1 MFCYL
6 FGITS
11 VENPL
16 DATLL
21 SGLRRIAF
29 RDVAALVEDVSSDEF
44 GPAGLERNMAS
55 VDWVTRAARRHE
67 AIVSAAM
74 TLGPVIP
81 ARLCTIFSDA
91 TAVERTL
98 DEEHQRLRSQLS
110 YLGARS
116 EWSLKLY
123 CDAEKLDASVDEA
136 DPELA
141 ALARAEEGATQ
152 GKAYLLR
159 KKRDARRAELR
170 DGITN
175 VAIDCLI
182 EGLETLPVTLRERA
196 LIASDLTGRSEPMV
210 LNLAALVGDDD
221 LLAFHAEVKVLAM
234 TLAERGFTLDT
245 SGPWPPYT
253 FASEQGDT
261 DEDADD
267 ADDDDADD
275 NADVDDA
282 DDETA
287 DRAEG

>member
-16 DATLL
+16 DATPL

-29 RDVAALVEDVSSDEF
+29 RDVAALVEDVSSDDF
-44 GPAGLERNMAS
+44 GPSGLERNMAS
-55 VDWVTRAARRHE
+55 VDWVTRTARRHE
-67 AIVSAAM
+67 AIVSAVM
-74 TLGPVIP
+74 SLGPVIP

-91 TAVERTL
+91 RAVERTL
-98 DEEHQRLRSQLS
+98 DEEHHRLKTRLS
-110 YLGARS
+110 YLAARS

-123 CDAEKLDASVDEA
+123 CDPEKLDASVDQA

-141 ALARAEEGATQ
+141 ALTRAEEGASQ

-170 DGITN
+170 EGITN

-182 EGLETLPVTLRERA
+182 EGLESLPVTLKERA
-196 LIASDLTGRSEPMV
+196 LLASDLTGRSEPMV

-245 SGPWPPYT
+245 GGPWPPYT
-253 FASEQGDT
+253 FASEADDDAGEAD
-261 DEDADD
+261 DDESEEEDAD
-267 ADDDDADD
+267 
-275 NADVDDA
+275 
-282 DDETA
+282 
-287 DRAEG
+287 AEGG